1 MATTVIKAIKG
12 NKSYTVN
19 NEQERKA
26 YKAQGFDIY
35 ENGKLVENGVGK
47 SVTLETY
54 NALKTE
60 NDKLKKK
67 NTELSKELKELK
79 GGSGTSDPPAEKE

>member
-35 ENGKLVENGVGK
+35 ENDKLVENGIGK
-47 SVTLETY
+47 TITLEAY
-54 NALKTE
+54 NALKDE

-67 NTELSKELKELK
+67 NAKLDKELKELK
-79 GGSGTSDPPAEKE
+79 GGTATPDANDTKD

>member
-19 NEQERKA
+19 NEQERKT

-35 ENGKLVENGVGK
+35 ENDKLVENGIGK
-47 SVTLETY
+47 TVTLEAY
-54 NALKTE
+54 NALKDE

-67 NTELSKELKELK
+67 NAKLDKELKELK
-79 GGSGTSDPPAEKE
+79 GGTATPDANNTKD